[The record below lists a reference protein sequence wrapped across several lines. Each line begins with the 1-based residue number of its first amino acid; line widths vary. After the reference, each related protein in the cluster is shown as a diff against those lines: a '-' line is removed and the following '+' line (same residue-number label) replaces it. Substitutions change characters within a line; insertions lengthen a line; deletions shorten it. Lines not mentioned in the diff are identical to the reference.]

1 MDQKVVI
8 LGSGESGVGAAL
20 LAKAKGYDTF
30 VSDSSAIAD
39 KYKTELTEAGI
50 SFEQEKHTEEII
62 LSATIIVK
70 SPGIPEKAPIM
81 KLVRSKGIEVVS
93 EIEFAYRHMHSDAKF
108 IAITG
113 SNGKTTTTLLTYHI
127 LKTLGYSVGLGGN
140 IGTSLARQIIH
151 EKKDLYVLELS
162 SFQLDDMFTFK
173 ANVAILLNITPDHL
187 DRYEYKFENYI
198 ASKFRIFQ
206 NLTPEDFYITY
217 AEDQTIETYKKNIDI
232 NARYMPV
239 SLKQQHASGAYSDE
253 KHIQV
258 YALNDELHTFKTE
271 GLPLKGKHNY
281 INIMAALNATIA
293 IGADADKAAEAVKSF
308 RNAPH
313 RLEFVGSI
321 YGVKFVN
328 DSKATNVDSVWYA
341 LDSMETPVVLIAGG
355 VDKGNDYSQIEA
367 LVREKVHTVV
377 ALGKDNSK
385 VLAGFANMGPEIKE
399 AHSMVEAIRIAHDS
413 ANKGDTVLLSPA
425 CASFDLFKNYEDRGD
440 QFRNLVIELAG

>member
-1 MDQKVVI
+1 MSQKIVI

-20 LAKAKGYDTF
+20 LSKAKGYDTF
-30 VSDSSAIAD
+30 VSDSSMI
-39 KYKTELTEAGI
+39 TEAFIAELQQAGI
-50 SFEQEKHTEEII
+50 AFEQGVHSEEKI
-62 LSATIIVK
+62 LSAQLIVK

-81 KLVRSKGIEVVS
+81 KLIRSKAIEVIS
-93 EIEFAYRHMHSDAKF
+93 EIEFAYRHIHPGAKF

-113 SNGKTTTTLLTYHI
+113 SNGKTTTTLLTHHI
-127 LKTLGYSVGLGGN
+127 LAQLGYSVGLGGN

-151 EKKDLYVLELS
+151 EKKDVYVLELS
-162 SFQLDDMFTFK
+162 SFQLDDMYTFK
-173 ANVAILLNITPDHL
+173 ADVAVLLNITPDHL
-187 DRYEYKFENYI
+187 DRYEYKFENYT

-206 NLTPEDFYITY
+206 NLTPTDYYITY
-217 AEDQTIETYKKNIDI
+217 SEDSVIESYKKDHPVD
-232 NARYMPV
+232 ARYVPV
-239 SLKQQHASGAYSDE
+239 SLKQLYSAGAYLDE
-253 KHIQV
+253 KTIQIH
-258 YALNDELHTFKTE
+258 ALDDTVVTCNTE
-271 GLPLKGKHNY
+271 EFPLQGKHNY
-281 INIMAALNATIA
+281 INIMAALNAA
-293 IGADADKAAEAVKSF
+293 VSIGADIHKSIASIKSF

-341 LDSMETPVVLIAGG
+341 LDSMKTPVVLIVGG

-367 LVREKVHTVV
+367 LVKEKVHTVV

-385 VLAGFANMGPEIKE
+385 VLSGFASMVSEIKE

-413 ANKGDTVLLSPA
+413 AKKGDTVLLSPA
-425 CASFDLFKNYEDRGD
+425 CASFDLFKNYEDRGT

>member
-1 MDQKVVI
+1 MSQKVVI

-20 LAKAKGYDTF
+20 LAKVKGYDTF

-50 SFEQEKHTEEII
+50 SFEQEKHTEEKI
-62 LSATIIVK
+62 LSANIIVK

-93 EIEFAYRHMHSDAKF
+93 EIEFAYRHIHSDAKF

-113 SNGKTTTTLLTYHI
+113 SNGKTTTTLLAYHI
-127 LKTLGYSVGLGGN
+127 LKTLGYSAGLGGN

-151 EKKDLYVLELS
+151 EKKDIYVLELS

-173 ANVAILLNITPDHL
+173 ANVAVLLNITPDHL

-217 AEDQTIETYKKNIDI
+217 SEDQTIEAYKKNIDI

-239 SLKQQHASGAYSDE
+239 SLKQLHTSGAYSDE
-253 KHIQV
+253 KQIQV
-258 YALNDELHTFKTE
+258 YALNDELHTFKIE
-271 GLPLKGKHNY
+271 GLPVKGKHNY
-281 INIMAALNATIA
+281 INIMAALNAAIA
-293 IGADADKAAEAVKSF
+293 IGADADKAAEAIKSF

-313 RLEFVGSI
+313 RLEYVGSI

-385 VLAGFANMGPEIKE
+385 VFAGFANMGPEIKE

>member
-1 MDQKVVI
+1 MSKKVVI

-30 VSDSSAIAD
+30 VSDSSAISESFI
-39 KYKTELTEAGI
+39 TELTAAHI
-50 SFEQEKHTEEII
+50 DFEQGKHSEEII
-62 LSATIIVK
+62 LSANVIVK

-81 KLVRSKGIEVVS
+81 KLVRSKGIEVIS
-93 EIEFAYRHMHSDAKF
+93 EIEFAYRHIHADAKF
-108 IAITG
+108 VSITG
-113 SNGKTTTTLLTYHI
+113 SNGKTTTTLLTHHI
-127 LKTLGYSVGLGGN
+127 LSELGFSVGLGGN

-151 EKKDLYVLELS
+151 EKKDIYVLELS
-162 SFQLDDMFTFK
+162 SFQLDDMYTFK
-173 ANVAILLNITPDHL
+173 ADVAVLLNITPDHL

-206 NLTPEDFYITY
+206 NLTPADYYITY
-217 AEDQTIETYKKNIDI
+217 AEDNVIEEHKKHVVI
-232 NARYMPV
+232 NARYKPV
-239 SLKQQHASGAYSDE
+239 SLKELHGSGAYSDE
-253 KHIQV
+253 KIIQIHAQDDSV
-258 YALNDELHTFKTE
+258 HTFNVSDF
-271 GLPLKGKHNY
+271 PLQGKHNY
-281 INIMAALNATIA
+281 INIMAALNAVVA
-293 IGADADKAAEAVKSF
+293 MGADVTESAAAIKSF

-321 YGVKFVN
+321 YGVKYVN

-341 LDSMETPVVLIAGG
+341 LDSMKTPVVLIAGG

-385 VLAGFANMGPEIKE
+385 VLAGFGSMVAEIKE
-399 AHSMVEAIRIAHDS
+399 AHSMLEAIRIAHDS
-413 ANKGDTVLLSPA
+413 AKRGDTVLLSPA
-425 CASFDLFKNYEDRGD
+425 CASFDLFKNYEDRGN

>member
-1 MDQKVVI
+1 MSHKVVI

-20 LAKAKGYDTF
+20 LSKAKGYDTF
-30 VSDSSAIAD
+30 VSDSNVIQD
-39 KYKTELTEAGI
+39 TFVKELEGAKIT
-50 SFEQEKHTEEII
+50 FEQGKHSEDII
-62 LSATIIVK
+62 LAADIIVK

-81 KLVRSKGIEVVS
+81 KTIRAKGIEVMS
-93 EIEFAYRHMHSDAKF
+93 EIEFAYRHIHADAKF

-113 SNGKTTTTLLTYHI
+113 SNGKTTTTLLIYHI
-127 LKTLGYSVGLGGN
+127 LKELGYSVGLGGN

-151 EKKDLYVLELS
+151 EKKDIYVLELS
-162 SFQLDDMFTFK
+162 SFQLDDMYSFK
-173 ANVAILLNITPDHL
+173 AHVAILLNITPDHL

-206 NLTPEDFYITY
+206 NLSPEDFYITY
-217 AEDQTIETYKKNIDI
+217 AEDNVIEDYKKHVSI

-239 SLKQQHASGAYSDE
+239 SLKQLHSAGAYSDE
-253 KHIQV
+253 VEIQIHD
-258 YALNDELHTFKTE
+258 LNDEVHRFNVEKF
-271 GLPLKGKHNY
+271 PLKGKHNY
-281 INIMAALNATIA
+281 INIMTALNAVTA
-293 IGADADKAAEAVKSF
+293 IGADIEKSAEAIKSF

-321 YGVKFVN
+321 YGVKYVN

-341 LDSMETPVVLIAGG
+341 LDSMKTPVVLIAGG

-367 LVREKVHTVV
+367 LVREKVHTVI

-385 VLAGFANMGPEIKE
+385 VLAGFGTMVSEIKE
-399 AHSMVEAIRIAHDS
+399 AHSMLDAIRLAHDS
-413 ANKGDTVLLSPA
+413 AKQGDTVLLSPA
-425 CASFDLFKNYEDRGD
+425 CASFDLFKNYEDRGN

>member
-1 MDQKVVI
+1 MSQKIVI

-20 LAKAKGYDTF
+20 LSKAKGYDTF
-30 VSDSSAIAD
+30 VSDSSMI
-39 KYKTELTEAGI
+39 TEAFIAELQQAGI
-50 SFEQEKHTEEII
+50 AFEQGVHSEEKI
-62 LSATIIVK
+62 LSAQLIVK

-81 KLVRSKGIEVVS
+81 KLIRSKAIEVIS
-93 EIEFAYRHMHSDAKF
+93 EIEFAYRHIHPGAKF

-113 SNGKTTTTLLTYHI
+113 SNGKTTTTLLTHHI
-127 LKTLGYSVGLGGN
+127 LAQLGYSVGLGGN

-151 EKKDLYVLELS
+151 EKKDVYVLELS
-162 SFQLDDMFTFK
+162 SFQLDDMYTFK
-173 ANVAILLNITPDHL
+173 ADVAVLLNITPDHL
-187 DRYEYKFENYI
+187 DRYEYKFENYT

-206 NLTPEDFYITY
+206 NLTPADYYITY
-217 AEDQTIETYKKNIDI
+217 SEDSVIESYKKDHPVD
-232 NARYMPV
+232 ARYVPV
-239 SLKQQHASGAYSDE
+239 SLKQLYSAGAYSDE
-253 KHIQV
+253 KTIQIH
-258 YALNDELHTFKTE
+258 ALDDTVVTCNTE
-271 GLPLKGKHNY
+271 EFPLQGKHNY
-281 INIMAALNATIA
+281 INIMAALNAA
-293 IGADADKAAEAVKSF
+293 VSIGADIHKSIASIKSF

-341 LDSMETPVVLIAGG
+341 LDSMKTPVVLIVGG

-367 LVREKVHTVV
+367 LVKEKVHTVV

-385 VLAGFANMGPEIKE
+385 VLSGFASMVSEIKE

-413 ANKGDTVLLSPA
+413 AKKGDTVLLSPA
-425 CASFDLFKNYEDRGD
+425 CASFDLFKNYEDRGT

>member
-1 MDQKVVI
+1 MSQKVVI

-20 LAKAKGYDTF
+20 LSKAKGYDTF
-30 VSDSSAIAD
+30 VSDSSMITDSFIA
-39 KYKTELTEAGI
+39 ELQQAGI
-50 SFEQEKHTEEII
+50 AFEQGAHSEE
-62 LSATIIVK
+62 LLLAAQLIVK

-81 KLVRSKGIEVVS
+81 KLIREKNIEVIS
-93 EIEFAYRHMHSDAKF
+93 EIEFAYRHVHAGAKF

-113 SNGKTTTTLLTYHI
+113 SNGKTTTTLLTHHI
-127 LKTLGYSVGLGGN
+127 LVQLGYSVGLGGN

-151 EKKDLYVLELS
+151 EKKDIYVLELS
-162 SFQLDDMFTFK
+162 SFQLDDMYTFK
-173 ANVAILLNITPDHL
+173 ADVAVLLNITPDHL
-187 DRYEYKFENYI
+187 DRYEYKFENYV

-206 NLTPEDFYITY
+206 NMTPADYYITY
-217 AEDQTIETYKKNIDI
+217 AEDTVIEVYKKDYAI

-239 SLKQQHASGAYSDE
+239 SLKQLHNTGAYSNE
-253 KHIQV
+253 KTIQIHTLEDTIV
-258 YALNDELHTFKTE
+258 TCNTENFPLH
-271 GLPLKGKHNY
+271 GKHNY
-281 INIMAALNATIA
+281 INIMAALNAVLA
-293 IGADADKAAEAVKSF
+293 IGADINKSITSLSSF

-341 LDSMETPVVLIAGG
+341 LDSMKTPVVLIVGG

-367 LVREKVHTVV
+367 LVREKVHTIV

-385 VLAGFANMGPEIKE
+385 VLSGFASMVSEIKE

-413 ANKGDTVLLSPA
+413 AKKGDTVLLSPA
-425 CASFDLFKNYEDRGD
+425 CASFDLFKNYEDRGT